1 MRKKT
6 SGIPAYEGPTSRR
19 IRKLVV
25 GNPKRGAASIRFAQ
39 YRTGM
44 TVADY
49 IVACEKLEV
58 PITLF
63 SISHGTAIR
72 VEGLLSSTI
81 ECQRLSMRENDPTL
95 ASLGWGTRPEASPL
109 RPFLATQRG
118 LHSPYLWQ
126 N

>member
-6 SGIPAYEGPTSRR
+6 WGIPAYEGPTSRR

-58 PITLF
+58 PNYAIFDITWDSDPSRRL
-63 SISHGTAIR
+63 
-72 VEGLLSSTI
+72 I
-81 ECQRLSMRENDPTL
+81 ELYD
-95 ASLGWGTRPEASPL
+95 
-109 RPFLATQRG
+109 
-118 LHSPYLWQ
+118 
-126 N
+126 